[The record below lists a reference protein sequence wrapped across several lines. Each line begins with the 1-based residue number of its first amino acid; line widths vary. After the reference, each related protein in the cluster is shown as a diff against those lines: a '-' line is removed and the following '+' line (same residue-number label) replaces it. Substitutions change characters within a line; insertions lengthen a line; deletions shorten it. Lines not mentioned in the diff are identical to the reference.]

1 MTRYLKLFFVSTL
14 LISVSLNL
22 EAQKSS
28 LRKSLL
34 ERADK
39 LYELKAYAE
48 AIPKY
53 EQVLKKDSTK
63 DYVVFNLADCYRL
76 TNNSKEALYH
86 YSKALQRSTSLPI
99 HKYYYAQA
107 LMQAGDFVLAEKYMK
122 EYVEDDR
129 GKTFTKAITNLNGF
143 FKDTA
148 SNKIKLATFNSRQND
163 FSPVILDSQVVFVSS
178 RIRAQAINYIHTWTD
193 EKYYFLYY
201 TQLGEKGTYIKPKL
215 FQKDIQTRFNDGPV
229 CFGKDNKII
238 YFTRNNLRDNKAVK
252 ASNGNVNLNLYSATY
267 NQTEK
272 CFDNFQSLSFN
283 SRQYNTAHPAISP
296 DGSKLY
302 FSSDMPGGSGGM
314 DLWVSNWMGTKW
326 GKPVNLGDKVNTS
339 GNELFPYVL
348 DGKTLFFS
356 SNGLEGIGGLDIF
369 MLALNDDGMPAGS
382 PKNMGANINSPADDF
397 GITFFPGGS
406 KGFLSSNRKNYDL
419 NDDIYEFTLLEK
431 PQLKK
436 FQYIISVLDS
446 TTREPLE
453 AKVEIT
459 DNQSGEKV
467 FVKTQDG
474 TNLIKLFPEQTLTA
488 SASYPGYIPKENL
501 SYAPPSDT
509 SRPFEI
515 LLNPIAKYFIA
526 GTVTESA
533 EGQPKTPLDSAIVVV
548 TDTINKQVCGTFY
561 TDISGKYRSCD
572 LLPDIPYVVNV
583 SKKGYY
589 SKSEIVPSVA
599 PGGTMIDFDIS
610 KFVVGKTIVIN
621 NIYFDFD
628 KYDIRMDA
636 SKELDRLVKFLNEN
650 PDIIIELSSHTDCRG
665 TAKYNKTLSR
675 KRAIAS
681 AAYIVSKGID
691 KKRIKGKGYGES
703 QPVIT
708 CNCSKS
714 GKSKCSAAEHQM
726 NRRTEFKITG
736 FVKGVGN
743 VNLDSGK
750 NSQ

>member
-1 MTRYLKLFFVSTL
+1 MNKFFKLLFVLTL
-14 LISVSLNL
+14 LISVSANLN
-22 EAQKSS
+22 AQKSS
-28 LRKSLL
+28 LRKALL

-39 LYELKAYAE
+39 LYELKAYAD

-53 EQVLKKDSTK
+53 EQVLEKDSTQ

-76 TNNSKEALYH
+76 TNNSKEALVH
-86 YSKALQRSTSLPI
+86 YSIALQRSTSLPI

-107 LMQAGDFVLAEKYMK
+107 LMQNGDFTTAEKYMK
-122 EYVEDDR
+122 EYVLDDR
-129 GKTFTKAITNLNGF
+129 GKTFTKAITNLSDF
-143 FKDTA
+143 YKDTA
-148 SNKIKLATFNSRQND
+148 SNKVKFATFNSREND

-178 RIRAQAINYIHTWTD
+178 RVRAQAINYIHTWTD

-201 TQLGEKGTYIKPKL
+201 TQLNDKGEYIKPKL

-229 CFGKDNKII
+229 CFTKDNKTI
-238 YFTRNNLRDNKAVK
+238 YFTRNNLRDNKAIK
-252 ASNGNVNLNLYSATY
+252 ASNGNVNLNLYSATF
-267 NQTEK
+267 NETEK
-272 CFDNFQSLSFN
+272 IFDNIQSLPFN
-283 SRQYNTAHPAISP
+283 SRQYHTAHPALNP

-302 FSSDMPGGSGGM
+302 FSSDMPGGFGGM
-314 DLWVSNWMGTKW
+314 DIWVVDWLGTKW
-326 GKPVNLGDKVNTS
+326 GKPVNMGNKVNTS
-339 GNELFPYVL
+339 GNEIFPYVL
-348 DGKTLFFS
+348 DDKTMFFS

-369 MLALNDDGMPAGS
+369 MLGLNDEGLPAGT

-397 GITFFPGGS
+397 GITFFPGGT
-406 KGFLSSNRKNYDL
+406 KGFLSSNRKNYNL
-419 NDDIYEFTLLEK
+419 NDDIYEFALLEK
-431 PQLKK
+431 PQIKM

-446 TTREPLE
+446 TTRQPLE
-453 AKVEIT
+453 AKVDIT
-459 DNQSGEKV
+459 DNQSGEKID
-467 FVKTQDG
+467 VKVKDG
-474 TNLIKLFPEQTLTA
+474 AYIIKLFPEQKLTV
-488 SASYPGYIPKENL
+488 SANFPGYYPKNNL
-501 SYAPPSDT
+501 GYAPPADT
-509 SRPFEI
+509 TQPFEI
-515 LLNPIAKYFIA
+515 LLNPVAKYFIA

-533 EGQPKTPLDSAIVVV
+533 DGQPKTALDSAIVVV
-548 TDTINKQVCGTFY
+548 TDTINKMVCGTFY
-561 TDISGKYRSCD
+561 TDISGKYQSCE
-572 LLPDIPYVVNV
+572 LLPNIPYVVNV

-589 SKSEIVPSVA
+589 SKSEIVPSVS
-599 PGGTMIDFDIS
+599 PGGTIIDFDIS

-636 SKELDRLVKFLNEN
+636 SKELDRIVKFLNEN
-650 PDIIIELSSHTDCRG
+650 PEIIIELSSHTDCRG

-691 KKRIKGKGYGES
+691 KGRIKGKGYGES
-703 QPVIT
+703 QPVIS
-708 CNCSKS
+708 CDCRKS

-736 FVKGVGN
+736 FVKGIGN